1 MKQEQSV
8 PSHVDYVQA
17 PNGARLQAS
26 TLDTVFS
33 AALAKSATVMLA
45 SVMSSDYEFIAA
57 ILITVLYYALP
68 LTFNGQTLGKKIF
81 GLRVLPIGEDR
92 SLNLKEALIRE
103 TVGKAMSFIAL
114 GIGFF
119 MILWHDDRR
128 ALHDL
133 LSKTIVVQDAAV
145 AERYSGFFAGLAKS
159 VVVSSFLL
167 IASIS
172 YFYYSSFI
180 ADRLEAQLT
189 SQGIKVGDVSGSFA
203 KGFRFTGLEI
213 SNENEQIKFGTID
226 ISFSDYAK
234 IFSEQILTLNAVRFN
249 NTEMTVK
256 SGSGEGL
263 FIGLLAMPFI
273 TPEMQT
279 EEEPEQKPAQQPDE
293 QGPSIEKRRLKKI
306 IFNNIIA
313 ENTKVIDPAK
323 TIEVSL
329 FHFEK
334 LVVDPKTKSI
344 GWDSLKVRSSLVD
357 LDTRQANL
365 DKGEV
370 KLDSPATAKLYQIP
384 GVKLLKPID
393 LVTAFS
399 FSKGKFENL
408 QINAFENKVTLTSGA
423 GKNYQ
428 LWVSSLAP
436 SDYLANLP
444 FDKISFYSSTVSP
457 FELITGLPQSASF
470 QIGSANFVYQRAAVF
485 DSRLE
490 AHHQASDA
498 HYALKLPPGFL
509 STLVTGGGKIDLSSN
524 QNIAPEE
531 ILYRLGAKN
540 PLGLSKFFASP
551 SRLPASP

>member
-1 MKQEQSV
+1 M

-45 SVMSSDYEFIAA
+45 SVMSGDYEFIAA

-81 GLRVLPIGEDR
+81 GLRVLPIDEDR

-119 MILWHDDRR
+119 MILWRDDRR

-256 SGSGEGL
+256 SGM
-263 FIGLLAMPFI
+263 IH
-273 TPEMQT
+273 
-279 EEEPEQKPAQQPDE
+279 
-293 QGPSIEKRRLKKI
+293 KI
-306 IFNNIIA
+306 C
-313 ENTKVIDPAK
+313 
-323 TIEVSL
+323 
-329 FHFEK
+329 
-334 LVVDPKTKSI
+334 
-344 GWDSLKVRSSLVD
+344 
-357 LDTRQANL
+357 
-365 DKGEV
+365 
-370 KLDSPATAKLYQIP
+370 
-384 GVKLLKPID
+384 
-393 LVTAFS
+393 
-399 FSKGKFENL
+399 
-408 QINAFENKVTLTSGA
+408 
-423 GKNYQ
+423 
-428 LWVSSLAP
+428 
-436 SDYLANLP
+436 
-444 FDKISFYSSTVSP
+444 
-457 FELITGLPQSASF
+457 
-470 QIGSANFVYQRAAVF
+470 
-485 DSRLE
+485 
-490 AHHQASDA
+490 
-498 HYALKLPPGFL
+498 
-509 STLVTGGGKIDLSSN
+509 
-524 QNIAPEE
+524 
-531 ILYRLGAKN
+531 
-540 PLGLSKFFASP
+540 
-551 SRLPASP
+551 

>member
-1 MKQEQSV
+1 M

-26 TLDTVFS
+26 TLDTVFA
-33 AALAKSATVMLA
+33 AALAQFATVMLA
-45 SVMSSDYEFIAA
+45 SVMSGDYEFIAA

-81 GLRVLPIGEDR
+81 GLRVLPIDEDR
-92 SLNLKEALIRE
+92 SLNIKEALIRE
-103 TVGKAMSFIAL
+103 TIGKAMSYIAL

-119 MILWHDDRR
+119 MILWRDDRR

-133 LSKTIVVQDAAV
+133 LSKTIVMQDAAV
-145 AERYSGFFAGLAKS
+145 AERYNGFFAGLAKS
-159 VVVSSFLL
+159 VVVSGVLV

-180 ADRLEAQLT
+180 ADRIEAQLT
-189 SQGIKVGDVSGSFA
+189 SQGIKVADVSGNFA
-203 KGFRFTGLEI
+203 KGFRFSGLEI
-213 SNENEQIKFGTID
+213 SNENEQIKFDTID

-234 IFSEQILTLNAVRFN
+234 IFSDQILTLNAVKFN
-249 NTEMTVK
+249 NAEMTIK

-263 FIGLLAMPFI
+263 LIGVLAMPFI
-273 TPEMQT
+273 NPETQP
-279 EEEPEQKPAQQPDE
+279 EEQQEQQLAGQKP
-293 QGPSIEKRRLKKI
+293 SKEKLRLKKI
-306 IFNNIIA
+306 IFNNLIA
-313 ENTKVIDPAK
+313 ENTKIIDLTK

-329 FHFEK
+329 FHFGK
-334 LVVDPKTKSI
+334 LVVDPKTKSM
-344 GWDSLKVRSSLVD
+344 GWDSLKIRSSLVD
-357 LDTRQANL
+357 LDTKQANL

-370 KLDSPATAKLYQIP
+370 RLDSPATAKLYQIP
-384 GVKLLKPID
+384 GVTLLKPVD

-423 GKNYQ
+423 EKNYQ
-428 LWVSSLAP
+428 LWVSSLSP
-436 SDYLANLP
+436 SDYLANIP
-444 FDKISFYSSTVSP
+444 IDKISFYSSTVSP

-490 AHHQASDA
+490 AHHQATDA
-498 HYALKLPPGFL
+498 RYALKLPPGFL
-509 STLVTGGGKIDLSSN
+509 STLVTGGGKIELSSS

-540 PLGLSKFFASP
+540 PIGLSKFFESS